1 MEHNPKTKHFYL
13 HGQLYTGEA
22 AFINGYNGYEHP
34 KDDGMFCALLPNGSS
49 PLSCWT
55 KRGKP
60 NKLLDDNS
68 KIYIDQNKRGCI
80 VFVCNGIINWAT
92 AYYQ

>member
-1 MEHNPKTKHFYL
+1 MEHNSNTKHFYL
-13 HGQLYTGEA
+13 HGKLYTGEA

-34 KDDGMFCALLPNGSS
+34 KDDGMFCALLPNGNP

-68 KIYIDQNKRGCI
+68 KVYIDQNKRGCI
-80 VFVCNGIINWAT
+80 VFVCNGVINWAT
-92 AYYQ
+92 AYHQ